1 MSAKVTAKAVSQVQN
16 QLPEFINDEFP
27 LYKKFMEHYYEFM
40 ETLCVYFSGFAV
52 DQLPAIKLEDSIDG
66 FLLIDSTDGG
76 TANAGEN
83 ILNEA
88 EAPTAFTVGETVTGQ
103 TSGATATVKATGA
116 FTAVNKVF
124 LEPTNDLNFAIEEV
138 IVGSISTAEGTI
150 TKLNRKPLN
159 ATKTFSDLINSD
171 ETSAGLLKAF
181 KKELYPNIRDNASG
195 DLKFFIKH
203 LKEFYRS
210 KGSEKSFRTLF
221 RLLWG
226 QEQLEFYYPKIDLLK
241 VSDGNWQQDTV
252 LQLDYD
258 TTYNDFNGL
267 TITGATSGA
276 TAFVSKITTRKVGS
290 ITIMELVLTNEDG
303 TFTIGETISTTLVS
317 GSTLSAIVTGQMIGI
332 TITDGGTGYDVGDSI
347 TIKSDTTRLSL
358 ETVTI
363 GGTGYDGQLLQEDGT
378 LTTVPSYFGE
388 TSSEGTILTED
399 LPEFVGYGATAN
411 VSSTSAD
418 QVTIMNITG
427 GGSGFQPEDTFT
439 FDNSDTNVVVTAGA
453 VVKTIGSTYT
463 QTVITTNL
471 YEAIQTSTF
480 NVVGATTTLP
490 FSVAVVAGYL
500 IGNNETYASATKTGA
515 VVSMSVQELRVY
527 DDSNEEFRMQ
537 LEESI
542 SGYLLI
548 DSTDGTANAGD
559 NILNEETAPLAFAD
573 GDTLYLFD
581 SSQVAI
587 SGATTAEI
595 DDSTITNPTSD
606 ILINASD
613 YDANFVT
620 LTGTYSKAGTTTT
633 TATVTAG
640 HNLTQFFTINNA
652 FSSDPAAEYILTDNA
667 TWSSVSKKFTVI
679 RYDSANKKVFGHSTL
694 GTFSNGNTV
703 YLVNPNGTGQMS
715 LETVLDGT
723 LLQEDGV
730 PTTSATYSG
739 TTSTEGNLNHEEIT
753 VDVDG
758 GTALSSVISSQNP
771 TIDFTSG
778 GLADVSGTDLASFIP
793 TSIANSSVFTFITTG
808 TTTTSGNISL
818 ISNANNVFQS
828 AMLTESQT
836 FGAINSI
843 AITSHGSGY
852 EAIPTA
858 SASNDYYASRYE
870 VDTTNGGYLGR
881 NATITIGA
889 LGGAVTGVTITD
901 SGFGYQT
908 DPTIIVPV
916 NSTPATIVPTMA
928 VVKTKGGVHVGE
940 SGFPSS
946 AKKLQDNDYYQDFSY
961 VLQTT
966 DSIDV
971 WKQDVLKLLHP
982 AGFKLF
988 GEVAIATLLNSQ
1000 MFDRGLNNINSLNEA
1015 GTARY
1020 RELGMRF
1027 FTVVLDNLF
1036 VTAETVLNQ
1045 EVEFKVSPTRIK
1057 AEMGQPTVRLEDT
1070 LEGYLLEEDGI
1081 PTTSTDPL
1089 YYGEVSNFGYMRIEA
1104 EPISSLIEY
1113 LTLLLA
1119 SSGSPAEFFSL
1130 MSVKTVGNVSYENN
1144 IFLETSSG
1152 GEDNVLLQEDGIPPS
1167 SGAYVGTESTEGF
1180 VFSEIVR
1187 TKLTTSEPHYFHEG
1201 DEIWLDEFEGTGLEG
1216 INGNRFKASDVEFE
1230 GNLLLEDSIDG
1241 SSINSLLQEDGIP
1254 VGNSSYFGSQS
1265 LYGYLKNELGLS
1277 FTLSD
1282 PKTTYASNVQE
1293 GLHDDFDI
1301 GADEFR
1307 MQLED
1312 HSGFSGYL
1320 LIDSTDGTANAGDNM
1335 LSEESTGSVIITTNG
1350 KIFRTGKEMTTGIP
1364 ISLLAKEYTGEYSD
1378 QVIHNYEHFCPSDFS
1393 TLTDGV
1399 NWETRAR
1406 HLSIESMILLDSTD
1420 GSANAGEE
1428 LLLEDGVPTSSG
1440 TYSGT
1445 TSAIGKILANEGV
1458 VDIAQHEGEIS
1469 ITEPQHR
1476 TITATYIIDHD
1487 FNSLVLEDDTGGKI
1501 STEDSIIQQGLIQF
1515 DRPFDYKGQPYE
1527 NNYGFL
1533 YYNHKIDQRVSV

>member
-1 MSAKVTAKAVSQVQN
+1 MSAKVTGKAVSQVQN
-16 QLPEFINDEFP
+16 QLPEFINSEFP

-66 FLLIDSTDGG
+66 FLLLDSTDG
-76 TANAGEN
+76 TADAGDN
-83 ILNEA
+83 ILNEV
-88 EAPTAFTVGETVTGQ
+88 EAPTAFTVGETVTGE

-124 LEPTNDLNFAIEEV
+124 LEPTNDINFTVGEV
-138 IVGSISTAEGTI
+138 IVGSVSTAEGTI

-171 ETSAGLLKAF
+171 ETSEGLLKSF
-181 KKELYPNIRDNASG
+181 KKELYPNIRDNATA
-195 DLKFFIKH
+195 DLKYFIKH

-226 QEQLEFYYPKIDLLK
+226 QEQLEFYYPKVDLLK

-267 TITGATSGA
+267 TITGVTSGS
-276 TAFVSKITTRKVGS
+276 TAFVSNITTRKVGS

-303 TFTIGETISTTLVS
+303 TFTIGETISATLVS
-317 GSTLSAIVTGQMIGI
+317 GSTLTAIVTGQMVGVE
-332 TITDGGTGYDVGDSI
+332 ITDGGTGYDVGDSI
-347 TIKSDTTRLSL
+347 SIESDTVRLSL

-363 GGTGYDGQLLQEDGT
+363 AGVGIDGQLLQEDGT
-378 LTTVPSYFGE
+378 PPTKTSYFSE
-388 TSSEGTILTED
+388 TSAEGNILQED
-399 LPEFVGYGATAN
+399 LPEFIGYGATAN

-418 QVTIMNITG
+418 QVTIMNITE

-439 FDNSDTNVVVTAGA
+439 FDNTGTNVVVTAEA
-453 VVKTIGSTYT
+453 VVKTISNPYD

-480 NVVGATTTLP
+480 NVVGATSALP
-490 FSVAVVAGYL
+490 FSVAAVEGYL

-515 VVSMSVQELRVY
+515 VVSMSSQELRVY
-527 DDSNEEFRMQ
+527 DDSHEEFRIQ

-542 SGYLLI
+542 GGYLLI
-548 DSTDGTANAGD
+548 DATDDAGSENAGD
-559 NILNEETAPLAFAD
+559 NILSEETAPLAFAD

-587 SGATTAEI
+587 SGATSVEI
-595 DDSTITNPTSD
+595 DDDSITNPSSD
-606 ILINASD
+606 ILVNAAN
-613 YDANFVT
+613 YGTNFVT
-620 LTGTYSKAGTTTT
+620 LTGTYSRTGTTV
-633 TATVTAG
+633 TATVTD

-652 FSSDPAAEYILTDNA
+652 FSSDPAADYILTDNA
-667 TWSSVSKKFTVI
+667 TWPSVSKKFTVVHYEPTSK
-679 RYDSANKKVFGHSTL
+679 RVFGHATL
-694 GTFSNGNTV
+694 GTFANTNTV
-703 YLVNPNGTGQMS
+703 YLVNPNGTGQIS
-715 LETVLDGT
+715 LETALDGT
-723 LLQEDGV
+723 LLQEDGT
-730 PTTSATYSG
+730 PDTDAAYIGS
-739 TTSTEGNLNHEEIT
+739 TSTEGNINHEEIN

-758 GTALSSVISSQNP
+758 GTALSSVLSSQNP

-778 GLADVSGTDLASFIP
+778 TVSGTGDDLASFIP
-793 TSIANSSVFTFITTG
+793 TSVANSSVFTFTTSG
-808 TTTTSGNISL
+808 TGSTSGNISL

-828 AMLTESQT
+828 AMTTEDQT

-858 SASNDYYASRYE
+858 AASNDYYASRYE
-870 VDTTNGGYLGR
+870 VDATNGGFLGR
-881 NATITIGA
+881 NATISIGA

-901 SGFGYQT
+901 SGFGYKT

-928 VVKTKGGVHVGE
+928 VAKTKDGVHVGE

-946 AKKLQDNDYYQDFSY
+946 GKKLQDNDYYQDFSY

-982 AGFKLF
+982 AGMKLF

-1027 FTVVLDNLF
+1027 FTVVLDDLKTQ
-1036 VTAETVLNQ
+1036 VETVLNQ

-1057 AEMGQPTVRLEDT
+1057 ALMGNPTIRLEDT
-1070 LEGYLLEEDGI
+1070 LEGWLLEEDGV
-1081 PTTSTDPL
+1081 PTTSTDPV
-1089 YYGEVSNFGYMRIEA
+1089 YYGETSNIGHMRIEA

-1113 LTLLLA
+1113 LTMLLA
-1119 SSGSPAEFFSL
+1119 SNGSPAEFFSL
-1130 MSVKTVGNVSYENN
+1130 MSAKTVSNVSYENN
-1144 IFLETSSG
+1144 IFLESSSG
-1152 GEDNVLLQEDGIPPS
+1152 GEDNVLLQEDGIPAS
-1167 SGAYVGTESTEGF
+1167 SGAYVGTESTEGY

-1241 SSINSLLQEDGIP
+1241 TLNNSLLQEDGIP
-1254 VGNSSYFGSQS
+1254 VGNASYFGTQS
-1265 LYGYLKNELGLS
+1265 LYGFLKNELGLT

-1301 GADEFR
+1301 GADDFR

-1320 LIDSTDGTANAGDNM
+1320 LIDSTGSGADAGSNI
-1335 LSEESTGSVIITTNG
+1335 LSEESTGSVTITTNG

-1364 ISLLAKEYTGEYSD
+1364 ISLLAKEYTGEYSG
-1378 QVIHNYEHFCPSDFS
+1378 QVIHNFEHLCSSDFS
-1393 TLTDGV
+1393 TLTDGI

-1406 HLSIESMILLDSTD
+1406 HLSIESMILLDGTD
-1420 GSANAGEE
+1420 GSSTNAGDEI
-1428 LLLEDGVPTSSG
+1428 LLEDGVPASSG

-1476 TITATYIIDHD
+1476 TVTATYIIDHD
-1487 FNSLVLEDDTGGKI
+1487 FNNVVLEDDTGGKI
-1501 STEDSIIQQGLIQF
+1501 STEESIIQNGVIQF

-1527 NNYGFL
+1527 NNHGFL

>member
-1 MSAKVTAKAVSQVQN
+1 
-16 QLPEFINDEFP
+16 
-27 LYKKFMEHYYEFM
+27 
-40 ETLCVYFSGFAV
+40 
-52 DQLPAIKLEDSIDG
+52 
-66 FLLIDSTDGG
+66 
-76 TANAGEN
+76 
-83 ILNEA
+83 
-88 EAPTAFTVGETVTGQ
+88 
-103 TSGATATVKATGA
+103 
-116 FTAVNKVF
+116 
-124 LEPTNDLNFAIEEV
+124 LNFAVEEV
-138 IVGSISTAEGTI
+138 IVGSVSTAEGTI

-171 ETSAGLLKAF
+171 ETSAGLLKSF
-181 KKELYPNIRDNASG
+181 KKELYPNIRDSASG

-226 QEQLEFYYPKIDLLK
+226 QEQLEFYYPKVDLLK

-267 TITGATSGA
+267 TITGATSGS
-276 TAFVSKITTRKVGS
+276 TAFVSNITTRKVGS

-303 TFTIGETISTTLVS
+303 TFTIGETISATLVS
-317 GSTLSAIVTGQMIGI
+317 GSTLSATVTGQVVGFA
-332 TITDGGTGYDVGDSI
+332 ITDGGTGYDVGDSI

-363 GGTGYDGQLLQEDGT
+363 GGVDYDGQLLQEDGT
-378 LTTVPSYFGE
+378 ITTAPSYFGE
-388 TSSEGTILTED
+388 TSSEGTILTEA

-453 VVKTIGSTYT
+453 VVKTIANPYT

-480 NVVGATTTLP
+480 NVVGATTALP

-515 VVSMSVQELRVY
+515 VVAMSSQELQVY
-527 DDSNEEFRMQ
+527 DDAHEEFRIQ

-542 SGYLLI
+542 GGYLLI
-548 DSTDGTANAGD
+548 DATDDAGSENAGES
-559 NILNEETAPLAFAD
+559 ILSEETAPLAFAD
-573 GDTLYLFD
+573 EDTLYLFD

-587 SGATTAEI
+587 AGATTAEI

-613 YDANFVT
+613 YNANFVT
-620 LTGTYSKAGTTTT
+620 LTGTYSRSSTTV

-667 TWSSVSKKFTVI
+667 TWPSASKKFTVV
-679 RYDSANKKVFGHSTL
+679 RYDAINKRVFGHSTL
-694 GTFSNGNTV
+694 GTFANTNVV

-730 PTTSATYSG
+730 AATDAAYTG
-739 TTSTEGNLNHEEIT
+739 TTSTEGNVNHEEIN

-758 GTALSSVISSQNP
+758 GSALSSAISSQNP

-778 GLADVSGTDLASFIP
+778 TVAGTGDDLASFIP
-793 TSIANSSVFTFITTG
+793 TSVANSSVFTFTTTG
-808 TTTTSGNISL
+808 TGSTSGAISL

-828 AMLTESQT
+828 AMSTENQT
-836 FGAINSI
+836 FGSINSI

-858 SASNDYYASRYE
+858 SASNDFYASRYE
-870 VDTTNGGYLGR
+870 TDTTNGGYLGR
-881 NATITIGA
+881 NATISIGA
-889 LGGAVTGVTITD
+889 LGGAVTGVNITD
-901 SGFGYQT
+901 SGFGYTT

-928 VVKTKGGVHVGE
+928 VAKTKDGVHVGE

-946 AKKLQDNDYYQDFSY
+946 SKKLQDNDYYQDFSY

-1000 MFDRGLNNINSLNEA
+1000 MFDRGENNINSLNEL

-1020 RELGMRF
+1020 RDMGMQMF
-1027 FTVVLDNLF
+1027 SVVLDDLKTQ
-1036 VTAETVLNQ
+1036 VETVLNQ
-1045 EVEFKVSPTRIK
+1045 EIEFKVPQTRIK
-1057 AEMGQPTVRLEDT
+1057 AEMGNPTVRLEDT

-1119 SSGSPAEFFSL
+1119 SNGSPAEFFSL
-1130 MSVKTVGNVSYENN
+1130 MSAKTVSNVSYENN

-1152 GEDNVLLQEDGIPPS
+1152 GEDNVLLQEDGISPS
-1167 SGAYVGTESTEGF
+1167 SGAYVGTESTEGY

-1187 TKLTTSEPHYFHEG
+1187 TKLTTSENHYFHEG

-1216 INGNRFKASDVEFE
+1216 INGNRFKVSDAELE

-1241 SSINSLLQEDGIP
+1241 SILQEDTIP

-1265 LYGYLKNELGLS
+1265 LYGFLKNELGLT

-1282 PKTTYASNVQE
+1282 PKTIYMPDYEEA
-1293 GLHDDFDI
+1293 LHDDFDI

-1312 HSGFSGYL
+1312 HSGLSGYL
-1320 LIDSTDGTANAGDNM
+1320 LIDSTDGTANAGENI
-1335 LSEESTGSVIITTNG
+1335 LSEESTGSVTITTNG

-1364 ISLLAKEYTGEYSD
+1364 ISLLAKEYVGEYYD

-1393 TLTDGV
+1393 TLTDGI
-1399 NWETRAR
+1399 NWETRPR

-1428 LLLEDGVPTSSG
+1428 LLLEDGVPTTSG

-1445 TSAIGKILANEGV
+1445 ASAFGKILANEGV
-1458 VDIAQHEGEIS
+1458 VDIGQHEGEIS

-1476 TITATYIIDHD
+1476 TVTATYIIDHD
-1487 FNSLVLEDDTGGKI
+1487 FNNVVLEDDTGGKI
-1501 STEDSIIQQGLIQF
+1501 STEDSIIQKGLIQF

>member
-16 QLPEFINDEFP
+16 QLPEFIGDEFP

-40 ETLCVYFSGFAV
+40 ETLCVYYKDYTVG
-52 DQLPAIKLEDSIDG
+52 QLSAMKMEDVEGG
-66 FLLIDSTDGG
+66 FLLIDSTDGAV
-76 TANAGEN
+76 ANAGDNVLTEETPRTAAN
-83 ILNEA
+83 
-88 EAPTAFTVGETVTGQ
+88 AFTVGETVTGQ
-103 TSGATATVKATGA
+103 TSGATATAKATGA
-116 FTAVNKVF
+116 FTAILKVF
-124 LEPTNDLNFAIEEV
+124 LEPTNDLDFVVGEV
-138 IVGSISTAEGTI
+138 ILGSISTAQVTI

-195 DLKFFIKH
+195 DLRFFIKH

-258 TTYNDFNGL
+258 TIYNDFNGL
-267 TITGATSGA
+267 TITGTTSGS
-276 TAFVSKITTRKVGS
+276 TAFVSNITTRKVGS

-303 TFTIGETISTTLVS
+303 TFTIGETISATLVS
-317 GSTLSAIVTGQMIGI
+317 GSTLSATVTGQVIGFVI
-332 TITDGGTGYDVGDSI
+332 ADGGTGYDVGDSI
-347 TIKSDTTRLSL
+347 SIESDTVRLSL

-363 GGTGYDGQLLQEDGT
+363 SGIGYDGQLLQEDGT
-378 LTTVPSYFGE
+378 IPTAASYFSE
-388 TSSEGTILTED
+388 ISAEGTILTEE
-399 LPEFVGYGATAN
+399 LPEFIGYGATAN

-427 GGSGFQPEDTFT
+427 AGSGFQPEDTFT
-439 FDNSDTNVVVTAGA
+439 FDNTDTNVVVTAGA
-453 VVKTIGSTYT
+453 VVKTITDPYT
-463 QTVITTNL
+463 NTVITTNL
-471 YEAIQTSTF
+471 YEAIKTSTF
-480 NVVGATTTLP
+480 NVVGATAALP

-500 IGNNETYASATKTGA
+500 VGNNETYASATKTGA
-515 VVSMSVQELRVY
+515 VVSMSSQELRVY
-527 DDSNEEFRMQ
+527 DDSNEEFRVQ
-537 LEESI
+537 LEESEG
-542 SGYLLI
+542 GYMLI
-548 DSTDGTANAGD
+548 EYPGDGTTVITD

-573 GDTLYLFD
+573 NDTLYLFD
-581 SSQVAI
+581 SDRVAI
-587 SGATTAEI
+587 AGATTAAI

-606 ILINASD
+606 ISINASD
-613 YDANFVT
+613 YNANFVT
-620 LTGTYSKAGTTTT
+620 LTGTYSRTGTTVTG
-633 TATVTAG
+633 TVTAG

-667 TWSSVSKKFTVI
+667 TWASASKKFTVI
-679 RYDSANKKVFGHSTL
+679 LYEPTSKRVFGHSTL
-694 GTFSNGNTV
+694 GTFSNTNTV

-723 LLQEDGV
+723 LIQEDGT
-730 PTTSATYSG
+730 PTTAVTYSG
-739 TTSTEGNLNHEEIT
+739 TASSEGNINHEEIN

-758 GTALSSVISSQNP
+758 GTAISSALSSQNP

-778 GLADVSGTDLASFIP
+778 TVSGTGDDLASFIP
-793 TSIANSSVFTFITTG
+793 TSVANSSVFTF
-808 TTTTSGNISL
+808 TTSGDSDTSGAINL

-828 AMLTESQT
+828 AMLTETQT

-870 VDTTNGGYLGR
+870 VDSTNGGFLGR
-881 NATITIGA
+881 NATISIGA
-889 LGGAVTGVTITD
+889 LGGAVTGVNITD
-901 SGFGYQT
+901 SGFGYTT

-916 NSTPATIVPTMA
+916 NSTPATITPTMA
-928 VVKTKGGVHVGE
+928 VAKTKDGVHVGE

-946 AKKLQDNDYYQDFSY
+946 SKKLQDNDYYQDFSY

-1000 MFDRGLNNINSLNEA
+1000 MFDRGLNNINSLNDE
-1015 GTARY
+1015 GIARY
-1020 RELGMRF
+1020 REMGMRF

-1045 EVEFKVSPTRIK
+1045 EIEFKVPATRIK

-1070 LEGYLLEEDGI
+1070 LEGWLLEEDGI

-1089 YYGEVSNFGYMRIEA
+1089 YYGEVSDIGYMRIEA

-1119 SSGSPAEFFSL
+1119 SNGSPAEFFSL
-1130 MSVKTVGNVSYENN
+1130 LAFKTVSNVSYENN
-1144 IFLETSSG
+1144 IFLETDEFGVETS
-1152 GEDNVLLQEDGIPPS
+1152 VLLQEDGIPTTS
-1167 SGAYVGTESTEGF
+1167 VSYVGTESSEGY

-1201 DEIWLDEFEGTGLEG
+1201 DEIWLDNFEGTGLEG
-1216 INGNRFKASDVEFE
+1216 INGSRFKVSDVEFE

-1241 SSINSLLQEDGIP
+1241 SVLQEDTIP

-1265 LYGYLKNELGLS
+1265 LYGYLRTEVGFT

-1282 PKTTYASNVQE
+1282 PKTSYTPVYEEAKY
-1293 GLHDDFDI
+1293 DDFDI
-1301 GADEFR
+1301 
-1307 MQLED
+1307 
-1312 HSGFSGYL
+1312 
-1320 LIDSTDGTANAGDNM
+1320 STAT
-1335 LSEESTGSVIITTNG
+1335 ITTNG
-1350 KIFRTGKEMTTGIP
+1350 KIFRPGKEMTTGIR
-1364 ISLLAKEYTGEYSD
+1364 ISLLAKEYVGEYFD
-1378 QVIHNYEHFCPSDFS
+1378 QVIHNYEHNCPSDFS

-1399 NWETRAR
+1399 NFETRAR

-1428 LLLEDGVPTSSG
+1428 LLLEDGVPTTSG

-1445 TSAIGKILANEGV
+1445 ASAIGKVLANEGL

-1476 TITATYIIDHD
+1476 TVTATYIIDHD
-1487 FNSLVLEDDTGGKI
+1487 FNNVVLEDDTGGKI
-1501 STEDSIIQQGLIQF
+1501 STEDSIIQHGVISF

>member
-16 QLPEFINDEFP
+16 QLPEFISDEFP

-83 ILNEA
+83 ILNEI

-103 TSGATATVKATGA
+103 TSGAIATVKATGA
-116 FTAVNKVF
+116 FTAINKVF
-124 LEPTNDLNFAIEEV
+124 LEPTNDLNFAVEEV
-138 IVGSISTAEGTI
+138 ILGSVSTAEGTI

-171 ETSAGLLKAF
+171 ETSAGLLKSF
-181 KKELYPNIRDNASG
+181 KKELYPNIRDSATG
-195 DLKFFIKH
+195 DLQFFIKH

-226 QEQLEFYYPKIDLLK
+226 QEQLEFYYPKVDLLK

-258 TTYNDFNGL
+258 TSYNDFNGL
-267 TITGATSGA
+267 TITGATSSA

-303 TFTIGETISTTLVS
+303 TFAIGETISTTLVS
-317 GSTLSAIVTGQMIGI
+317 GSTLTAIVTGQMIGVV
-332 TITDGGTGYDVGDSI
+332 ITDGGTGYDVGDSI
-347 TIKSDTTRLSL
+347 SIESDTNRLSL

-363 GGTGYDGQLLQEDGT
+363 AGVGYDGQLLQEDGT
-378 LTTVPSYFGE
+378 VPTAASYFSE
-388 TSSEGTILTED
+388 TSAEGTILTEA
-399 LPEFVGYGATAN
+399 LPEFVGYGASAN

-418 QVTIMNITG
+418 QVTIMNISA

-453 VVKTIGSTYT
+453 VVKTITSPYT
-463 QTVITTNL
+463 ETVITTNL

-480 NVVGATTTLP
+480 NVVGASTALP

-515 VVSMSVQELRVY
+515 VVAMSSQELQVY
-527 DDSNEEFRMQ
+527 DDAHEEFRMQ
-537 LEESI
+537 REEFDENGDPT

-548 DSTDGTANAGD
+548 DTTDGDLGGTTDAGD
-559 NILNEETAPLAFAD
+559 NILNEETAPLVFAD
-573 GDTLYLFD
+573 DDTLYLFD
-581 SSQVAI
+581 EDGVAI
-587 SGATTAEI
+587 AGATTAAI

-606 ILINASD
+606 ILINAAD

-620 LTGTYSKAGTTTT
+620 LTGTYSRTSTTV

-667 TWSSVSKKFTVI
+667 TWASASKKFTVI
-679 RYDSANKKVFGHSTL
+679 LYDAINKRVFGHATL
-694 GTFSNGNTV
+694 GTFSNTNTV

-723 LLQEDGV
+723 LIQEDGV
-730 PTTSATYSG
+730 PTTAATYSG
-739 TTSTEGNLNHEEIT
+739 TASTEGNLNHEEIN

-758 GTALSSVISSQNP
+758 GTALSSVITSQNP
-771 TIDFTSG
+771 TIDFTG
-778 GLADVSGTDLASFIP
+778 DDVGTVVGTADDLASYIP
-793 TSIANSSVFTFITTG
+793 TSIANSSVFTF
-808 TTTTSGNISL
+808 TTTATSGTASGDISL

-852 EAIPTA
+852 EAIPTV
-858 SASNDYYASRYE
+858 SAANDYYASRYE
-870 VDTTNGGYLGR
+870 VDSTNGGYLGR
-881 NATITIGA
+881 NATISIGA
-889 LGGAVTGVTITD
+889 LGGAVTGVNITD
-901 SGFGYQT
+901 SGFGYMT

-916 NSTPATIVPTMA
+916 NSTPATITPTMA
-928 VVKTKGGVHVGE
+928 VAKTKAGVHVGE

-946 AKKLQDNDYYQDFSY
+946 SKKLQDNDYYQDFSY

-971 WKQDVLKLLHP
+971 WKQDILKLLHP
-982 AGFKLF
+982 AGFRLF

-1000 MFDRGLNNINSLNEA
+1000 MFDRGLNNINSLNDL

-1020 RELGMRF
+1020 REMGMRF

-1045 EVEFKVSPTRIK
+1045 EIEFKVPATRIK
-1057 AEMGQPTVRLEDT
+1057 AEMGEPTLRLEDT
-1070 LEGYLLEEDGI
+1070 LEGWLLEEDGI

-1089 YYGEVSNFGYMRIEA
+1089 YYGEVSNFGYMRVEA

-1119 SSGSPAEFFSL
+1119 STGSPAEFFSL
-1130 MSVKTVGNVSYENN
+1130 MSAKTVSNVSTDSYLYFEDGDTCLLEDGNN
-1144 IFLETSSG
+1144 IL
-1152 GEDNVLLQEDGIPPS
+1152 
-1167 SGAYVGTESTEGF
+1167 TE
-1180 VFSEIVR
+1180 VR
-1187 TKLTTSEPHYFHEG
+1187 STKLTTSEPHFFHEG
-1201 DEIWLDEFEGTGLEG
+1201 DEIWLDNFEGTGLEG
-1216 INGNRFKASDVEFE
+1216 INGNRFKVSDAELE
-1230 GNLLLEDSIDG
+1230 GNMLLEDSIDG
-1241 SSINSLLQEDGIP
+1241 SFLQEDTIP

-1265 LYGYLKNELGLS
+1265 LYGYLRTEVGFT

-1282 PKTTYASNVQE
+1282 PKTSYTPVYEEAKY
-1293 GLHDDFDI
+1293 DDFDI
-1301 GADEFR
+1301 
-1307 MQLED
+1307 
-1312 HSGFSGYL
+1312 
-1320 LIDSTDGTANAGDNM
+1320 STAT
-1335 LSEESTGSVIITTNG
+1335 ITTNG
-1350 KIFRTGKEMTTGIP
+1350 KIFRAGKGMTTGIP
-1364 ISLLAKEYTGEYSD
+1364 ISLLAKEYVGEYYD
-1378 QVIHNYEHFCPSDFS
+1378 QVIHNYEHNCPSDFS

-1399 NWETRAR
+1399 NFETRAR

-1428 LLLEDGVPTSSG
+1428 LLLEDGVPASSG

-1445 TSAIGKILANEGV
+1445 ASAIGKVLANEGV

-1476 TITATYIIDHD
+1476 TVTATYIIDHD
-1487 FNSLVLEDDTGGKI
+1487 FNNVVLEDDTGGKI
-1501 STEDSIIQQGLIQF
+1501 STEDSIIQNGLIQF

>member
-16 QLPEFINDEFP
+16 QLPEFIGDEFP

-40 ETLCVYFSGFAV
+40 ETLCVYYKDYTIG
-52 DQLPAIKLEDSIDG
+52 QLSAMKMEDVEGG

-76 TANAGEN
+76 VANAGEN
-83 ILNEA
+83 VLTEETPRTAAN
-88 EAPTAFTVGETVTGQ
+88 AFTVGETVTGQ
-103 TSGATATVKATGA
+103 TSGATATAKATGA
-116 FTAVNKVF
+116 FTAINKVF
-124 LEPTNDLNFAIEEV
+124 LEPTNDLNFVVGEE
-138 IVGSISTAEGTI
+138 ILGSTSTAQVTI

-171 ETSAGLLKAF
+171 ETSTGLLNAF
-181 KKELYPNIRDNASG
+181 KKELYPNIRDSATG

-210 KGSEKSFRTLF
+210 RGSEKSFRTLF

-226 QEQLEFYYPKIDLLK
+226 QEQLEFYYPKVDLLK
-241 VSDGNWQQDTV
+241 VSDGNWQQDIV

-258 TTYNDFNGL
+258 TSYNDFNGL
-267 TITGATSGA
+267 TITGATSGSS
-276 TAFVSKITTRKVGS
+276 AFVSKITTRKVGS

-303 TFTIGETISTTLVS
+303 EFTIGETISATLVS
-317 GSTLSAIVTGQMIGI
+317 ESILTAIVTGQVVGF
-332 TITDGGTGYDVGDSI
+332 TIVDGGTGYDVGDTISI
-347 TIKSDTTRLSL
+347 ESDTVRLSL

-363 GGTGYDGQLLQEDGT
+363 GGIGYDGQLLQEDGT
-378 LTTVPSYFGE
+378 VPTAASYFSE
-388 TSSEGTILTED
+388 TSAEGVVLTEE
-399 LPEFVGYGATAN
+399 LPEFIGYGATAN
-411 VSSTSAD
+411 VSSTSSD

-439 FDNSDTNVVVTAGA
+439 FDNTDTNVVVTAGA
-453 VVKTIGSTYT
+453 VVKTISNPYT

-480 NVVGATTTLP
+480 NVVGATTALP
-490 FSVAVVAGYL
+490 FSVAVVGGYL

-515 VVSMSVQELRVY
+515 VVTMSSQELQVY
-527 DDSNEEFRMQ
+527 DDSNEEFRVQ

-548 DSTDGTANAGD
+548 DATDDAGSENAGES
-559 NILNEETAPLAFAD
+559 ILNEDTAPLAFAD
-573 GDTLYLFD
+573 DDTLYLFD
-581 SSQVAI
+581 EDGVAI
-587 SGATTAEI
+587 AGATTAVI
-595 DDSTITNPTSD
+595 DDSSITNPTSD
-606 ILINASD
+606 ISINAAD
-613 YDANFVT
+613 YNANFVT
-620 LTGTYSKAGTTTT
+620 LTGTYSRTSNTV

-640 HNLTQFFTINNA
+640 HNLTQYFTINNA

-667 TWSSVSKKFTVI
+667 TWPSASKKFTVV
-679 RYDSANKKVFGHSTL
+679 RYDSANKRVFGHSTL

-730 PTTSATYSG
+730 PATDDAYLGTS
-739 TTSTEGNLNHEEIT
+739 STEGNVNHEEIT

-758 GTALSSVISSQNP
+758 GTALSSVITSQNP
-771 TIDFTSG
+771 TIDFT
-778 GLADVSGTDLASFIP
+778 ADTTGTIVGTADDLASYIP
-793 TSIANSSVFTFITTG
+793 TSIANSSVFTF
-808 TTTTSGNISL
+808 TTTATSGTAAGTISL

-836 FGAINSI
+836 FGTINSI

-870 VDTTNGGYLGR
+870 VDTTNGGFLGR
-881 NATITIGA
+881 NATISIGA
-889 LGGAVTGVTITD
+889 LGGAVTGVNITD
-901 SGFGYQT
+901 SGFGYMT

-916 NSTPATIVPTMA
+916 NSTPAILAPTMA
-928 VVKTKGGVHVGE
+928 VTKTKTGAHVGE

-946 AKKLQDNDYYQDFSY
+946 SKKLQDNDYYQDFSY

-1000 MFDRGLNNINSLNEA
+1000 MFDRGLNNINSLNDA

-1027 FTVVLDNLF
+1027 FTVVLDDLKTQ
-1036 VTAETVLNQ
+1036 VETVLNQ
-1045 EVEFKVSPTRIK
+1045 EIEFKVPQTRIK
-1057 AEMGQPTVRLEDT
+1057 TEMGQPTFRLENT

-1089 YYGEVSNFGYMRIEA
+1089 YYGEVSDFGYMRIET
-1104 EPISSLIEY
+1104 EPISSVIEY
-1113 LTLLLA
+1113 LTMLLA

-1144 IFLETSSG
+1144 IFLETDEFD
-1152 GEDNVLLQEDGIPPS
+1152 GEDNVLLQEDGIPTT
-1167 SGAYVGTESTEGF
+1167 SGAYVGTESTEGY

-1187 TKLTTSEPHYFHEG
+1187 TKLTTSENHYFHEG

-1216 INGNRFKASDVEFE
+1216 INGNRFKVSDVEFE
-1230 GNLLLEDSIDG
+1230 GNMLLEDSIGG
-1241 SSINSLLQEDGIP
+1241 SFLQEDMIP
-1254 VGNSSYFGSQS
+1254 EGNSSYFGSQS
-1265 LYGYLKNELGLS
+1265 LYGYLKNELGVT

-1282 PKTTYASNVQE
+1282 PKTTYATGATE

-1301 GADEFR
+1301 
-1307 MQLED
+1307 
-1312 HSGFSGYL
+1312 
-1320 LIDSTDGTANAGDNM
+1320 STAT
-1335 LSEESTGSVIITTNG
+1335 ITTNG

-1364 ISLLAKEYTGEYSD
+1364 ISLLSKEYVGEYHNR
-1378 QVIHNYEHFCPSDFS
+1378 VIHNYEHYCPSDFS
-1393 TLTDGV
+1393 TLTNGI

-1406 HLSIESMILLDSTD
+1406 HLSIESMVLLDGTD
-1420 GSANAGEE
+1420 GSSTNAGDEI
-1428 LLLEDGVPTSSG
+1428 LQEDGVPTTSG
-1440 TYSGT
+1440 SYSGT
-1445 TSAIGKILANEGV
+1445 TSALGKILANEGV

-1476 TITATYIIDHD
+1476 TVTATYIIDHD
-1487 FNSLVLEDDTGGKI
+1487 FNSLVLEDADDNGKI
-1501 STEDSIIQQGLIQF
+1501 STEDSIIQNQVISL

>member
-16 QLPEFINDEFP
+16 QLPEFIGDEFP

-40 ETLCVYFSGFAV
+40 ETLCVYYKDYTIG
-52 DQLPAIKLEDSIDG
+52 QLSAMKMEDVEGG

-76 TANAGEN
+76 VANAGEN
-83 ILNEA
+83 VLTEETPRTAAN
-88 EAPTAFTVGETVTGQ
+88 AFTVGETVTGQ
-103 TSGATATVKATGA
+103 TSGATATAKATGA
-116 FTAVNKVF
+116 FTAINKVF
-124 LEPTNDLNFAIEEV
+124 LEPTNDLNFVVGEE
-138 IVGSISTAEGTI
+138 ILGSTSTAQVTI

-171 ETSAGLLKAF
+171 ETSTGLLNAF
-181 KKELYPNIRDNASG
+181 KKELYPNIRDSATG

-241 VSDGNWQQDTV
+241 ISDGNWQQDTV

-267 TITGATSGA
+267 TITGATSGS
-276 TAFVSKITTRKVGS
+276 TAFVSNITTRKVGS

-303 TFTIGETISTTLVS
+303 TFTIGETISATLVS
-317 GSTLSAIVTGQMIGI
+317 GSTLSATVTGQVVGF
-332 TITDGGTGYDVGDSI
+332 TIADGGTGYDVGDTISI
-347 TIKSDTTRLSL
+347 ESDTVRLSL

-363 GGTGYDGQLLQEDGT
+363 GGIGYDGQLLQEDGT
-378 LTTVPSYFGE
+378 VPTAASYFSE
-388 TSSEGTILTED
+388 TSAEGVVLTEE
-399 LPEFVGYGATAN
+399 LPEFIGYGATAN

-418 QVTIMNITG
+418 QVTIMNISA

-439 FDNSDTNVVVTAGA
+439 FDNTDTNVVVTAGA
-453 VVKTIGSTYT
+453 VVKTISNPYT

-480 NVVGATTTLP
+480 NVVGATTALP

-515 VVSMSVQELRVY
+515 VVTMSSQELQVY
-527 DDSNEEFRMQ
+527 DDSNEEFRVQ

-548 DSTDGTANAGD
+548 EYPGDGTTVITD
-559 NILNEETAPLAFAD
+559 NILNEDTAPLAFAD
-573 GDTLYLFD
+573 DDTLYLFD
-581 SSQVAI
+581 EDGVAI
-587 SGATTAEI
+587 AGATTVVI
-595 DDSTITNPTSD
+595 DDSSITNPTSD
-606 ILINASD
+606 ISINAAD
-613 YDANFVT
+613 YNANFVT
-620 LTGTYSKAGTTTT
+620 LTGTYSRSSTTV

-640 HNLTQFFTINNA
+640 HNLTQYFTINNA

-667 TWSSVSKKFTVI
+667 TWPSASKKFTVV
-679 RYDSANKKVFGHSTL
+679 RYDSINKRVFGYSTL
-694 GTFSNGNTV
+694 GTFANTNVV

-730 PTTSATYSG
+730 PTTDAAYIG
-739 TTSTEGNLNHEEIT
+739 TSSTEGNVNHEEIT

-758 GTALSSVISSQNP
+758 GTALSSVITSQNP

-778 GLADVSGTDLASFIP
+778 TVSGTGDDLASFIP
-793 TSIANSSVFTFITTG
+793 TSIANSSVFTF
-808 TTTTSGNISL
+808 TTSGTGSTSGDISL

-836 FGAINSI
+836 FGTINSI

-870 VDTTNGGYLGR
+870 TDTTNGGYLGR
-881 NATITIGA
+881 NATISVGA
-889 LGGAVTGVTITD
+889 LGGAVTGVNITD
-901 SGFGYQT
+901 SGFGYMI

-928 VVKTKGGVHVGE
+928 VAKTKDGVHVGE

-946 AKKLQDNDYYQDFSY
+946 GKKLQDNDYYQDFSY

-1027 FTVVLDNLF
+1027 FTVVLDDLKTQ
-1036 VTAETVLNQ
+1036 VETVLNQ
-1045 EVEFKVSPTRIK
+1045 EIEFKVPQTRIK
-1057 AEMGQPTVRLEDT
+1057 AEMGNPTVRLEDT

-1113 LTLLLA
+1113 LTMLLA
-1119 SSGSPAEFFSL
+1119 SNGSPAEFFSL
-1130 MSVKTVGNVSYENN
+1130 MSVKTVSNVSYENN
-1144 IFLETSSG
+1144 IFLEADEFGVET
-1152 GEDNVLLQEDGIPPS
+1152 NVLLQEDGIPTT
-1167 SGAYVGTESTEGF
+1167 SGAYVGTESTEGNI
-1180 VFSEIVR
+1180 FSEIVR

-1201 DEIWLDEFEGTGLEG
+1201 DEIWLDEFEGTDLEG
-1216 INGNRFKASDVEFE
+1216 INGSRFKVSDVEFE
-1230 GNLLLEDSIDG
+1230 GNIILEDSIDG
-1241 SSINSLLQEDGIP
+1241 SILQEDTIP

-1265 LYGYLKNELGLS
+1265 LYGFLRTEVGS
-1277 FTLSD
+1277 TFTLSD
-1282 PKTTYASNVQE
+1282 PKTTYVPVYEEAK
-1293 GLHDDFDI
+1293 HDDFDI
-1301 GADEFR
+1301 
-1307 MQLED
+1307 
-1312 HSGFSGYL
+1312 
-1320 LIDSTDGTANAGDNM
+1320 STAT
-1335 LSEESTGSVIITTNG
+1335 ITTNG
-1350 KIFRTGKEMTTGIP
+1350 KIFRTGKGMTTGIP
-1364 ISLLAKEYTGEYSD
+1364 ISLLAKEYVGEYYD
-1378 QVIHNYEHFCPSDFS
+1378 QVIHNYEHNCPSDFS
-1393 TLTDGV
+1393 TLTDGI
-1399 NWETRAR
+1399 NWETRPR
-1406 HLSIESMILLDSTD
+1406 HLSIESMILLDGTD
-1420 GSANAGEE
+1420 GSSTNAGDEI
-1428 LLLEDGVPTSSG
+1428 LQEDGVPASSG

-1445 TSAIGKILANEGV
+1445 SSAFGKILANEGV

-1476 TITATYIIDHD
+1476 TVTATYIVDQD
-1487 FNSLVLEDDTGGKI
+1487 FNNVVLEDDTGGKI
-1501 STEDSIIQQGLIQF
+1501 STEDSIIQNQVISF